1 MEAVPRLS
9 QLELFPDP
17 DPEPKALHAEE
28 AALQRR
34 YDSLAVR
41 YGLPAA
47 RVVLSVR
54 RATGGVIQYGPPH
67 VIRISAHMTQEDRL
81 QTLLHE
87 TAHAICHA
95 RHGPEEGHSE
105 RFWKLA
111 QALGVKRRSAPET
124 ERLRS
129 VRAANARYAYR
140 CPGCAEEWTRRK
152 PFGRA
157 RLCLSCERKGRPSRL
172 ILVRRPKPRRRS
184 RRGPE

>member
-1 MEAVPRLS
+1 MEAIPRLG
-9 QLELFPDP
+9 QLELFPDV
-17 DPEPKALHAEE
+17 DPEPEVLLAHQ
-28 AALQRR
+28 AALQKR
-34 YDSLAVR
+34 YDALAVR
-41 YGLPAA
+41 FGLAAA

-95 RHGPEEGHSE
+95 RYGPDEGHSE

-111 QALGVKRRSAPET
+111 LSLGVRRRSAPET

-140 CPGCAEEWTRRK
+140 CLGCAEEWTRRK

-157 RLCLSCERKGRPSRL
+157 RLCLSCEQQGRPSRL
-172 ILVRRPKPRRRS
+172 ILVRRPKRRRV
-184 RRGPE
+184 